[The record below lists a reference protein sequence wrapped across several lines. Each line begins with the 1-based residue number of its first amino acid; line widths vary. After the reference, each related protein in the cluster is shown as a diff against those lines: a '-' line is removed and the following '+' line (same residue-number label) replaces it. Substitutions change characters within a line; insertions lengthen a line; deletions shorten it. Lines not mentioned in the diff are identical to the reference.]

1 MASDLRIKIPVKLDT
16 SKIASEDVPKL
27 NNDLANNKKA
37 QAKIIGGLDL
47 AKTQAKIQSQISTIS
62 KNLKIDI
69 GLVNTASIQKS
80 MEAVEKSV
88 DKTVQN
94 VSYKIKNID
103 TTLANTFKTAFNKD
117 GQIDVVQTIENARK
131 ALSQFG
137 TPTFSWGKGS
147 SGELN
152 RITAEVKSLTG
163 QMETLKYVI
172 DDTGENFYYDSGSS
186 SEKGILKLI
195 ADIEKAKSKYTTLLS
210 EFKSSNSGIESG
222 LKKEIDTV
230 NEAIDNLGKGGT
242 IQDLESA
249 FNALKTTA
257 NNIKVNLDTTSSSFN
272 KVTNA
277 ENTLKTMPNT
287 IQDITNKFQN
297 LKEQPKE
304 VKELIESLSGKL
316 KDVQST
322 EGKFGRNV
330 EWSKQYRDLVASV
343 KEAETQIKSL
353 QLLEK
358 SDNSGVQQQAHYYQ
372 KMFNE
377 IKQVNKLKK
386 QLVNAGESE
395 SVEIQRQIKNLESRI
410 RYDEKQLEKKKLL
423 NDELT
428 RQKNILKNIGDDEL
442 RLAEAR
448 SADNTNS
455 TSTKVNT
462 SVAKLSEDLMT
473 LETRWKSSPIY
484 NEEIQNKFREL
495 QTQLNSVGGNPAAL
509 ESYKVKLNELQNEL
523 NRASI
528 AQKNAFADERSQ
540 QNIEKTKQDIEKLI
554 NTIKSYQNVNTK
566 AMKTKVGGGSTY
578 KDTTNEMIQSLQKL
592 QNASDMTDKELR
604 RSFQSINRSFATCRS
619 EIKAVGLEGGTFFD
633 ILKEKV
639 GKFGGWMSI
648 TTVITSFTSVIRS
661 SINELKDVSTILTEI
676 SKTSDLTDQQL
687 EALGTTA
694 YDTAHKYGAAA
705 TEYLTGVQ
713 EMYRAGKENAEQ
725 LAEISLLAQTAGDLS
740 ADVANDYILATDAAY
755 NLKGSS
761 EELTKILD
769 GQNQVTNN
777 NAVSMSDLAA
787 ATSEAA
793 SMAAQ
798 SGVEIDQLTS
808 LIATA
813 TSRTR
818 ESGEE
823 TGTAIKSL
831 LVNLQDTTNKQIVKT
846 FEQAGI
852 SMTEFV
858 DGSEKLKTP
867 IELLKELSTVYNALP
882 EGSTLRANILSDI
895 GGKYHANTL
904 SAILSGW
911 SDYEKILGDYANGTG
926 SAMREAEKSANNW
939 EGSINKVND
948 SWTSFI
954 QNFTKSDDI
963 ITFLGIIDKA
973 VNKLDDL
980 IQTLGLAGTAFT
992 AFTAYKSFKNEG
1004 MFRYDEDTG
1013 VNIFN
1018 SFKKDNV
1025 DWSGL
1030 DEGTQKVNEFIS
1042 KVQEIK
1048 NIDNEVSMK
1057 KAFTDLFDQAEDFN
1071 FDYITDAAKDFDVM
1085 SDSVNNLSDKAF
1097 VNLYAQNLKNTTGFN
1112 GVRSS
1117 IEAYNNAVNLGGNA
1131 AKNMATAIGTTNK
1144 TLGTYLTNLNGATA
1158 TLPKYIAS
1166 LVKVKTAT
1174 ILLQTATMALNMV
1187 LSYAVSYVISRLIES
1202 YQKAKNAAKELAEQN
1217 KQLAEEN
1224 KQSAEKYKQEY
1235 ESMAEL
1241 IRQYQQLG
1249 TQASLTQ
1256 SDKEKLVNI
1265 QKELVDTYGVEAEK
1279 LDLVNGKYKD
1289 NLAILEETARK
1300 KAFAYDAVASN
1311 VYLNAD
1317 AATKDNKANTISSY
1331 ERGIIQKWNGYK
1343 YTGNEELDTTLDEIQ
1358 AFLLTLDGFKKT
1370 KTDSYIANANLD
1382 QDSNLNGNRIR
1393 KVETYDIFLDDVS
1406 SEEKIK
1412 YLEKAID
1419 ELDKN
1424 REKLMASDEKEYR
1437 TIHTRL
1443 ANLHTYYQE
1452 EVNAKAEATK
1462 GLANSEIY
1470 KFTSDNGVSYLN
1482 VAEDTYAEWA
1492 QALITTFRDNN
1503 GDPEVEKAIIDNL
1516 NSYFGGQYG
1525 MLTDAD
1531 GNITFDSIQEQLEK
1545 IKSVFNFETFF
1556 EDENINF
1563 DDTIKSI
1570 ETLKTAYKNLVDGK
1584 EIDKVELFKE
1594 FPDLRAYAND
1604 TEKLRGKLVQIANTK
1619 SSELINQL
1627 LEFLPSADDKTKK
1640 EILNLIEII
1649 QSTSNLAGAE
1659 TLDTQDNLETQK
1671 QLIQDKIDGIE
1682 KIIANLEE
1690 EKSAQEDILSALQ
1703 SQKSELEDIISQ
1715 YETAAD
1721 TVISTIEEQKSAI
1734 EDKYNKE
1741 IEALQTEN
1749 EERDRNID
1757 LREKEI
1763 ALDKAKNT
1771 QVRVYS
1777 ASRGWTIQADSEI
1790 VKKAQKEYDNAL
1802 NEKKIKELD
1811 AQRDAEIKVYDDY
1824 KKQWQDIV
1832 DSYKKSQDEMTTA
1845 TILGSDWRERILSK
1859 DTGVIN
1865 GFAANYQS
1873 YQDRLHNVIEPQIQ
1887 DVQNIITSY
1896 EEQIKAQNILKSEQE
1911 SALEVFEDSEKRYSK
1926 TVDKFTSDVD
1936 KLSEAATKGA
1946 EAIAKLAGVDINVNY
1961 ATNGVNAVANAGENA
1976 VGSYADGGVID
1987 KTGSANVHGTSSNPE
2002 VIFNSADAKKLY
2014 NMVRSMDVSNILPK
2028 IQNSLAN
2035 GIMNKITEKI
2045 TNLVNTNNQVS
2056 NNSYQWVLT
2065 GNNMEIN
2072 NYEKFKGYMD
2082 RYMRECQM
2090 NLTVGKK

>member
-1 MASDLRIKIPVKLDT
+1 M
-16 SKIASEDVPKL
+16 
-27 NNDLANNKKA
+27 
-37 QAKIIGGLDL
+37 
-47 AKTQAKIQSQISTIS
+47 
-62 KNLKIDI
+62 
-69 GLVNTASIQKS
+69 
-80 MEAVEKSV
+80 
-88 DKTVQN
+88 
-94 VSYKIKNID
+94 
-103 TTLANTFKTAFNKD
+103 
-117 GQIDVVQTIENARK
+117 
-131 ALSQFG
+131 
-137 TPTFSWGKGS
+137 
-147 SGELN
+147 
-152 RITAEVKSLTG
+152 
-163 QMETLKYVI
+163 
-172 DDTGENFYYDSGSS
+172 
-186 SEKGILKLI
+186 
-195 ADIEKAKSKYTTLLS
+195 
-210 EFKSSNSGIESG
+210 
-222 LKKEIDTV
+222 
-230 NEAIDNLGKGGT
+230 
-242 IQDLESA
+242 
-249 FNALKTTA
+249 
-257 NNIKVNLDTTSSSFN
+257 
-272 KVTNA
+272 
-277 ENTLKTMPNT
+277 
-287 IQDITNKFQN
+287 
-297 LKEQPKE
+297 
-304 VKELIESLSGKL
+304 
-316 KDVQST
+316 
-322 EGKFGRNV
+322 
-330 EWSKQYRDLVASV
+330 
-343 KEAETQIKSL
+343 
-353 QLLEK
+353 
-358 SDNSGVQQQAHYYQ
+358 
-372 KMFNE
+372 
-377 IKQVNKLKK
+377 
-386 QLVNAGESE
+386 
-395 SVEIQRQIKNLESRI
+395 
-410 RYDEKQLEKKKLL
+410 
-423 NDELT
+423 
-428 RQKNILKNIGDDEL
+428 
-442 RLAEAR
+442 
-448 SADNTNS
+448 
-455 TSTKVNT
+455 
-462 SVAKLSEDLMT
+462 
-473 LETRWKSSPIY
+473 
-484 NEEIQNKFREL
+484 
-495 QTQLNSVGGNPAAL
+495 
-509 ESYKVKLNELQNEL
+509 
-523 NRASI
+523 
-528 AQKNAFADERSQ
+528 
-540 QNIEKTKQDIEKLI
+540 
-554 NTIKSYQNVNTK
+554 
-566 AMKTKVGGGSTY
+566 
-578 KDTTNEMIQSLQKL
+578 
-592 QNASDMTDKELR
+592 
-604 RSFQSINRSFATCRS
+604 
-619 EIKAVGLEGGTFFD
+619 
-633 ILKEKV
+633 
-639 GKFGGWMSI
+639 
-648 TTVITSFTSVIRS
+648 
-661 SINELKDVSTILTEI
+661 
-676 SKTSDLTDQQL
+676 
-687 EALGTTA
+687 
-694 YDTAHKYGAAA
+694 
-705 TEYLTGVQ
+705 
-713 EMYRAGKENAEQ
+713 
-725 LAEISLLAQTAGDLS
+725 
-740 ADVANDYILATDAAY
+740 
-755 NLKGSS
+755 
-761 EELTKILD
+761 
-769 GQNQVTNN
+769 
-777 NAVSMSDLAA
+777 
-787 ATSEAA
+787 
-793 SMAAQ
+793 
-798 SGVEIDQLTS
+798 
-808 LIATA
+808 
-813 TSRTR
+813 
-818 ESGEE
+818 
-823 TGTAIKSL
+823 
-831 LVNLQDTTNKQIVKT
+831 
-846 FEQAGI
+846 
-852 SMTEFV
+852 
-858 DGSEKLKTP
+858 
-867 IELLKELSTVYNALP
+867 
-882 EGSTLRANILSDI
+882 
-895 GGKYHANTL
+895 KYHANTL

-926 SAMREAEKSANNW
+926 SAMRESEKSANSW

-948 SWTSFI
+948 SWTSFV

-973 VNKLDDL
+973 INKLDDL

-1004 MFRYDEDTG
+1004 IFRYDEDTG
-1013 VNIFN
+1013 INIFN

-1057 KAFTDLFDQAEDFN
+1057 KAFTDLFDQTEDFN

-1158 TLPKYIAS
+1158 TFPKYIAS
-1166 LVKVKTAT
+1166 LVKAKAAT

-1249 TQASLTQ
+1249 TQTSLTQ

-1289 NLAILEETARK
+1289 NLAILEEAARK
-1300 KAFAYDAVASN
+1300 KAFAYDATASN
-1311 VYLNAD
+1311 VYFNANE
-1317 AATKDNKANTISSY
+1317 ATKDNKANTISSY
-1331 ERGIIQKWNGYK
+1331 ERGILQKWNGSK

-1358 AFLLTLDGFKKT
+1358 AFLLTLDGFKKA
-1370 KTDSYIANANLD
+1370 KTDSYIANANLNK
-1382 QDSNLNGNRIR
+1382 DSNYNGNRVR
-1393 KVETYDIFLDDVS
+1393 KVETYDILLDDMS
-1406 SEEKIK
+1406 SEEKVKNLIN
-1412 YLEKAID
+1412 ATD
-1419 ELDKN
+1419 ELYKN
-1424 REKLMASDEKEYR
+1424 REKLMASDKDEY
-1437 TIHTRL
+1437 TTTYNRL
-1443 ANLHTYYQE
+1443 TNLLAYYQE

-1503 GDPEVEKAIIDNL
+1503 GDPEVEKAIIDSL
-1516 NSYFGGQYG
+1516 NSYFGGQFG
-1525 MLTDAD
+1525 TLTDTD
-1531 GNITFDSIQEQLEK
+1531 GKILFDSIQEQLEK
-1545 IKSVFNFETFF
+1545 LKSKFDFETFF

-1659 TLDTQDNLETQK
+1659 TLDIQDNLETQK

-1777 ASRGWTIQADSEI
+1777 ASRGWTIQADSET
-1790 VKKAQKEYDNAL
+1790 VKKAQKEYDNVL
-1802 NEKKIKELD
+1802 NEKKIKELE

-1859 DTGVIN
+1859 DTSVIN

-1911 SALEVFEDSEKRYSK
+1911 TALEVFEDSEKRYSK

-1961 ATNGVNAVANAGENA
+1961 ATNGVNAVANTGENA

-2002 VIFNSADAKKLY
+2002 VVFNSADAKKLY

-2028 IQNSLAN
+2028 IQNSLATS
-2035 GIMNKITEKI
+2035 IMNKITEKI

>member
-1 MASDLRIKIPVKLDT
+1 MASDLRIRIPVKLDT
-16 SKIASEDVPKL
+16 SKIANEDVPKL

-47 AKTQAKIQSQISTIS
+47 SKTQAKIQSQISTIS

-103 TTLANTFKTAFNKD
+103 TTLADTFKTAFNKD

-222 LKKEIDTV
+222 LTKEIDAV
-230 NEAIDNLGKGGT
+230 DKAIDKLGKGGT

-297 LKEQPKE
+297 LKEQPTE

-358 SDNSGVQQQAHYYQ
+358 SDNSGAQQQTHYYQ

-395 SVEIQRQIKNLESRI
+395 SIEIQRQIKNLESRI

-448 SADNTNS
+448 SADKTNS

-495 QTQLNSVGGNPAAL
+495 QTQLNSVGGNPTAL

-523 NRASI
+523 NRANI

-648 TTVITSFTSVIRS
+648 TTVITSFTSAIRS
-661 SINELKDVSTILTEI
+661 SINELKDVDTILTEI

-687 EALGTTA
+687 ETLGTTA

-895 GGKYHANTL
+895 GGEFYR
-904 SAILSGW
+904 I
-911 SDYEKILGDYANGTG
+911 
-926 SAMREAEKSANNW
+926 
-939 EGSINKVND
+939 V
-948 SWTSFI
+948 
-954 QNFTKSDDI
+954 
-963 ITFLGIIDKA
+963 
-973 VNKLDDL
+973 
-980 IQTLGLAGTAFT
+980 
-992 AFTAYKSFKNEG
+992 
-1004 MFRYDEDTG
+1004 
-1013 VNIFN
+1013 
-1018 SFKKDNV
+1018 
-1025 DWSGL
+1025 
-1030 DEGTQKVNEFIS
+1030 QKC
-1042 KVQEIK
+1042 
-1048 NIDNEVSMK
+1048 
-1057 KAFTDLFDQAEDFN
+1057 A
-1071 FDYITDAAKDFDVM
+1071 
-1085 SDSVNNLSDKAF
+1085 
-1097 VNLYAQNLKNTTGFN
+1097 
-1112 GVRSS
+1112 
-1117 IEAYNNAVNLGGNA
+1117 
-1131 AKNMATAIGTTNK
+1131 
-1144 TLGTYLTNLNGATA
+1144 
-1158 TLPKYIAS
+1158 
-1166 LVKVKTAT
+1166 
-1174 ILLQTATMALNMV
+1174 
-1187 LSYAVSYVISRLIES
+1187 
-1202 YQKAKNAAKELAEQN
+1202 
-1217 KQLAEEN
+1217 
-1224 KQSAEKYKQEY
+1224 
-1235 ESMAEL
+1235 
-1241 IRQYQQLG
+1241 
-1249 TQASLTQ
+1249 
-1256 SDKEKLVNI
+1256 
-1265 QKELVDTYGVEAEK
+1265 
-1279 LDLVNGKYKD
+1279 
-1289 NLAILEETARK
+1289 
-1300 KAFAYDAVASN
+1300 
-1311 VYLNAD
+1311 
-1317 AATKDNKANTISSY
+1317 
-1331 ERGIIQKWNGYK
+1331 
-1343 YTGNEELDTTLDEIQ
+1343 
-1358 AFLLTLDGFKKT
+1358 
-1370 KTDSYIANANLD
+1370 
-1382 QDSNLNGNRIR
+1382 
-1393 KVETYDIFLDDVS
+1393 
-1406 SEEKIK
+1406 
-1412 YLEKAID
+1412 
-1419 ELDKN
+1419 
-1424 REKLMASDEKEYR
+1424 
-1437 TIHTRL
+1437 
-1443 ANLHTYYQE
+1443 
-1452 EVNAKAEATK
+1452 
-1462 GLANSEIY
+1462 
-1470 KFTSDNGVSYLN
+1470 
-1482 VAEDTYAEWA
+1482 
-1492 QALITTFRDNN
+1492 
-1503 GDPEVEKAIIDNL
+1503 
-1516 NSYFGGQYG
+1516 
-1525 MLTDAD
+1525 
-1531 GNITFDSIQEQLEK
+1531 
-1545 IKSVFNFETFF
+1545 
-1556 EDENINF
+1556 
-1563 DDTIKSI
+1563 
-1570 ETLKTAYKNLVDGK
+1570 
-1584 EIDKVELFKE
+1584 
-1594 FPDLRAYAND
+1594 
-1604 TEKLRGKLVQIANTK
+1604 
-1619 SSELINQL
+1619 
-1627 LEFLPSADDKTKK
+1627 
-1640 EILNLIEII
+1640 
-1649 QSTSNLAGAE
+1649 
-1659 TLDTQDNLETQK
+1659 
-1671 QLIQDKIDGIE
+1671 
-1682 KIIANLEE
+1682 
-1690 EKSAQEDILSALQ
+1690 
-1703 SQKSELEDIISQ
+1703 
-1715 YETAAD
+1715 
-1721 TVISTIEEQKSAI
+1721 
-1734 EDKYNKE
+1734 
-1741 IEALQTEN
+1741 
-1749 EERDRNID
+1749 
-1757 LREKEI
+1757 
-1763 ALDKAKNT
+1763 
-1771 QVRVYS
+1771 
-1777 ASRGWTIQADSEI
+1777 
-1790 VKKAQKEYDNAL
+1790 
-1802 NEKKIKELD
+1802 
-1811 AQRDAEIKVYDDY
+1811 
-1824 KKQWQDIV
+1824 
-1832 DSYKKSQDEMTTA
+1832 
-1845 TILGSDWRERILSK
+1845 
-1859 DTGVIN
+1859 
-1865 GFAANYQS
+1865 
-1873 YQDRLHNVIEPQIQ
+1873 
-1887 DVQNIITSY
+1887 
-1896 EEQIKAQNILKSEQE
+1896 
-1911 SALEVFEDSEKRYSK
+1911 
-1926 TVDKFTSDVD
+1926 
-1936 KLSEAATKGA
+1936 
-1946 EAIAKLAGVDINVNY
+1946 
-1961 ATNGVNAVANAGENA
+1961 
-1976 VGSYADGGVID
+1976 
-1987 KTGSANVHGTSSNPE
+1987 
-2002 VIFNSADAKKLY
+2002 
-2014 NMVRSMDVSNILPK
+2014 
-2028 IQNSLAN
+2028 
-2035 GIMNKITEKI
+2035 
-2045 TNLVNTNNQVS
+2045 
-2056 NNSYQWVLT
+2056 
-2065 GNNMEIN
+2065 
-2072 NYEKFKGYMD
+2072 
-2082 RYMRECQM
+2082 
-2090 NLTVGKK
+2090 